1 MLCSY
6 RLEVPPNPE
15 AVLVPL
21 EEPLDELR
29 FRFRT
34 GDGLNYEISIRI
46 YSFPSLHMKHI
57 I

>member
-1 MLCSY
+1 MILMEQIFLANGRMLCSY
-6 RLEVPPNPE
+6 RLEVPPNPD

-34 GDGLNYEISIRI
+34 GDGLNY
-46 YSFPSLHMKHI
+46 
-57 I
+57 